1 MFSAIFAKR
10 NSFGHAY
17 VASLNLAQHE
27 IYSYVKQLLSF
38 NALN

>member
-10 NSFGHAY
+10 NNFGHAY
-17 VASLNLAQHE
+17 VASRPTLDLHLRE
-27 IYSYVKQLLSF
+27 QLLSF